1 MIEVGLGFVIGIVI
15 LITLAFVGAH
25 ILENSKYEAAQIKK
39 KAEIDAENLLYMVKK
54 DAKQK
59 AEEDAVWIVNE
70 GKETALIIVNKAKE
84 EAEFIRSLAEGERSV
99 IKEEIRK
106 EHEEAEKRIE
116 SLAAKS
122 LEKENLLINVSV
134 EEDARKKASE
144 EAEKIIEEAMSEAYE
159 IRKKADSILKESES
173 KSDFLLKDAIHSA
186 DSIRNKAREEADE
199 IIEEG
204 KAKAKE
210 KEAELNKRWEAYE
223 ERIRIDKENL
233 TDMEDARFAYAGES
247 LQEYRTRLT
256 QYCKVPEWE
265 NKVYSRIKEW
275 YPDSSELEC
284 QKELLKKLK
293 ERNNLNR
300 TFFSFIQMKD
310 EPTTWEQFHGLPKEK
325 KLVLSLRV
333 LSESYFW
340 DKFEFLRDNVNR
352 IGLRTAE
359 RILNG
364 VLYSL
369 EDKNLIIEVEK
380 IQTCFEELRVRTEI
394 ARLTKEAQEA
404 VKEMKEQ
411 QKEEA
416 RAQREFEREM
426 KKARED
432 EVKALAALA
441 KAKAEAEKEKEDK
454 EKFARLQE
462 KIAGLEEALQEAIKR
477 GERAQSMAQLTRHG
491 TVYVISN
498 IGSFGEGVY
507 KIGLTRRLEPL
518 ERVHELGDAS
528 VPFPFDVHALIE
540 SDDAPAL
547 ETALHQAFADKKLNI
562 INGRKEFFRVS
573 LDEVKEKVKEL
584 GYETEWVDVP
594 VAPQFRDSEYFRKKI
609 NR

>member
-54 DAKQK
+54 EAKQK
-59 AEEDAVWIVNE
+59 AEEDASWIVNE

-84 EAEFIRSLAEGERSV
+84 EAESIRCLAEGERSA

-173 KSDFLLKDAIHSA
+173 KADFLLKDAIHSA
-186 DSIRNKAREEADE
+186 DSIRNKAREEAKE
-199 IIEEG
+199 VLEEAAET
-204 KAKAKE
+204 KATAD
-210 KEAELNKRWEAYE
+210 LMFE
-223 ERIRIDKENL
+223 E
-233 TDMEDARFAYAGES
+233 ME
-247 LQEYRTRLT
+247 
-256 QYCKVPEWE
+256 
-265 NKVYSRIKEW
+265 
-275 YPDSSELEC
+275 
-284 QKELLKKLK
+284 
-293 ERNNLNR
+293 ERNNREMDYVLNFLKTLKGPSLLKDDLGLKHAISFEKMDTKSHKLFTEVELLTHWNYDGR
-300 TFFSFIQMKD
+300 IDFRIYHIRDLIKVALLYCDFMIDQMLENVYKNGLEISKKRIGEIVFSVEKMIPKVFQYKISNEYIERKVRQATLLYEIEEYKARKK
-310 EPTTWEQFHGLPKEK
+310 EEQ
-325 KLVLSLRV
+325 RV
-333 LSESYFW
+333 L
-340 DKFEFLRDNVNR
+340 R
-352 IGLRTAE
+352 
-359 RILNG
+359 
-364 VLYSL
+364 
-369 EDKNLIIEVEK
+369 
-380 IQTCFEELRVRTEI
+380 
-394 ARLTKEAQEA
+394 
-404 VKEMKEQ
+404 EQ

-454 EKFARLQE
+454 AKFARLQE

-491 TVYVISN
+491 TVYIISN

-573 LDEVKEKVKEL
+573 LDEIKEKVKEL
-584 GYETEWVDVP
+584 GHETEWIDVP
-594 VAPQFRDSEYFRKKI
+594 VAPQYRDSEYLRESNKDF
-609 NR
+609 NTP

>member
-54 DAKQK
+54 EAKQK

-84 EAEFIRSLAEGERSV
+84 EAEFIRSLAEGERSAV
-99 IKEEIRK
+99 KEEIRK

-122 LEKENLLINVSV
+122 LERENVLINISA

-159 IRKKADSILKESES
+159 IRKKVDSARK
-173 KSDFLLKDAIHSA
+173 
-186 DSIRNKAREEADE
+186 KAREEAE
-199 IIEEG
+199 TVKSEAE
-204 KAKAKE
+204 AKAKE
-210 KEAELNKRWEAYE
+210 ILSSALSTQETADRMLDEAYE
-223 ERIRIDKENL
+223 RNNREMDELLDFLRGLKGPKFIQD
-233 TDMEDARFAYAGES
+233 D
-247 LQEYRTRLT
+247 
-256 QYCKVPEWE
+256 
-265 NKVYSRIKEW
+265 
-275 YPDSSELEC
+275 SELKQALSIKKTDLKTHKLFTDVELYTNWNYDGHIDFQIYHLRHLINVAIAYC
-284 QKELLKKLK
+284 DFLIDRMLEDVYKNGLEVSKKKIAEIVFSVEKMIPGVFRYKISNEYVKRKVKQATILYEIEEYKARKKE
-293 ERNNLNR
+293 
-300 TFFSFIQMKD
+300 
-310 EPTTWEQFHGLPKEK
+310 EQ
-325 KLVLSLRV
+325 RV
-333 LSESYFW
+333 L
-340 DKFEFLRDNVNR
+340 R
-352 IGLRTAE
+352 
-359 RILNG
+359 
-364 VLYSL
+364 
-369 EDKNLIIEVEK
+369 
-380 IQTCFEELRVRTEI
+380 
-394 ARLTKEAQEA
+394 
-404 VKEMKEQ
+404 EQ

-454 EKFARLQE
+454 AKFLRLQE
-462 KIAGLEEALQEAIKR
+462 KIAGLEEALQEAVKR
-477 GERAQSMAQLTRHG
+477 GERALSMAQQTKHG

-584 GYETEWVDVP
+584 GHETEWVDVP
-594 VAPQFRDSEYFRKKI
+594 VAPQYRDSEYLRESNKDF
-609 NR
+609 NTP

>member
-39 KAEIDAENLLYMVKK
+39 KAETDAENLLYRVKK

-59 AEEDAVWIVNE
+59 AEEDAAWIVNE

-84 EAEFIRSLAEGERSV
+84 EAEFIRSLAEGERSAV
-99 IKEEIRK
+99 KEEIRK

-144 EAEKIIEEAMSEAYE
+144 EAEKIIEEAMLEAYE

-173 KSDFLLKDAIHSA
+173 KADFLLKDTIQSVDSA
-186 DSIRNKAREEADE
+186 RRKAREEAE
-199 IIEEG
+199 TVKSEA

-210 KEAELNKRWEAYE
+210 ILSSALSTQETADRMLDEAYE
-223 ERIRIDKENL
+223 RNNREMDELLDFLRGLKGPKFIQD
-233 TDMEDARFAYAGES
+233 D
-247 LQEYRTRLT
+247 
-256 QYCKVPEWE
+256 
-265 NKVYSRIKEW
+265 
-275 YPDSSELEC
+275 SELKQALSIKKTDLKTHKLFTDVELYTNWNYDGHIDFQIYHLRHLINVAIAYC
-284 QKELLKKLK
+284 DFLIDRMLEDVYKNGLEVSKKKIAEIVFSVEKMIPGVFRYKISNEYVERKVKQATILYEIEEYKARKKE
-293 ERNNLNR
+293 
-300 TFFSFIQMKD
+300 
-310 EPTTWEQFHGLPKEK
+310 EQ
-325 KLVLSLRV
+325 RV
-333 LSESYFW
+333 L
-340 DKFEFLRDNVNR
+340 R
-352 IGLRTAE
+352 
-359 RILNG
+359 
-364 VLYSL
+364 
-369 EDKNLIIEVEK
+369 
-380 IQTCFEELRVRTEI
+380 
-394 ARLTKEAQEA
+394 
-404 VKEMKEQ
+404 EQ
-411 QKEEA
+411 QKEEV

-454 EKFARLQE
+454 AKFARLQE

-594 VAPQFRDSEYFRKKI
+594 VAPQFRDSEYFRKK
-609 NR
+609 